1 MGKSVYGY
9 KGCAQPHP
17 RDQPLFGRPPV
28 RLIYEMENYSASR
41 HKDIYFIDIAPLREG
56 RRNEITLVLLKGS
69 IFMLC
74 PVFPRISS

>member
-28 RLIYEMENYSASR
+28 RLIYEMENYSANR
-41 HKDIYFIDIAPLREG
+41 HKDIYLLICSPSGRQEKLDYSCLTEG
-56 RRNEITLVLLKGS
+56 EYFYALPGVS
-69 IFMLC
+69 
-74 PVFPRISS
+74 PY